1 MTDILVL
8 SEYLLGLPVAEKL
21 MLVAGGGSKCKRK
34 QKKYKNQSAQVTGL
48 TLPIL
53 RRLVPTPYTKRGGG
67 GGVMISRT
75 LRLRDMK
82 FCRLFGVLFKLT
94 ENVK

>member
-8 SEYLLGLPVAEKL
+8 SECLLGLPVAEKL
-21 MLVAGGGSKCKRK
+21 MLVAGGGSKCERK
-34 QKKYKNQSAQVTGL
+34 QKKSKNQSAQVTGL

-67 GGVMISRT
+67 GGGGHDLKNPTPQRHEI
-75 LRLRDMK
+75 L
-82 FCRLFGVLFKLT
+82 
-94 ENVK
+94 